1 MMRVFDVIDN
11 LSVFSN
17 DQEEKTDQEVKT
29 ENVLT
34 ERRYLWKIMCMQ
46 LPSLKSVQNLA
57 CFPPSKKYKNLWS
70 VQNFIHFPSLENDVK
85 NLVHH

>member
-34 ERRYLWKIMCMQ
+34 ERRYL
-46 LPSLKSVQNLA
+46 
-57 CFPPSKKYKNLWS
+57 
-70 VQNFIHFPSLENDVK
+70 
-85 NLVHH
+85 